1 MTPLFFTRPA
11 GLPAIILAG
20 LLTGCAGP
28 QGHKTESLRLRAA
41 ALLTEAEN
49 PAVNHVRPP
58 GREAGKD
65 EKTAGTA
72 PILPPIEPGSSPVIK
87 TKPPFSDR
95 TETSIAFEETGKS
108 FTSEYEQPV
117 KCAQRAEQEA
127 LMKAMRKAGVDV
139 IYGFADALAQA
150 GDRSREFISRYFLT
164 WSRGIARWDR
174 VGEPRKSIEAG
185 GVACEITIKG
195 EIAQKGGPDPAYNI
209 LLDGGGLDKTIY
221 QEGEDVA
228 VSFRITRDSYLYIF
242 SVDEENKTWLVFPNR
257 YLKENRIA
265 AGAGFHYPPAG
276 SGLQMKAAL
285 PSGRTDAM
293 EVLHIIGV
301 KNNRLL
307 DLEET
312 KEFKLNDYF
321 LLDFG
326 DFSKLAE
333 RLGKLD
339 RSEWT
344 MAVLPYELR
353 K

>member
-1 MTPLFFTRPA
+1 
-11 GLPAIILAG
+11 
-20 LLTGCAGP
+20 
-28 QGHKTESLRLRAA
+28 
-41 ALLTEAEN
+41 
-49 PAVNHVRPP
+49 
-58 GREAGKD
+58 
-65 EKTAGTA
+65 
-72 PILPPIEPGSSPVIK
+72 
-87 TKPPFSDR
+87 
-95 TETSIAFEETGKS
+95 
-108 FTSEYEQPV
+108 
-117 KCAQRAEQEA
+117 
-127 LMKAMRKAGVDV
+127 MKAMRKAGVDV
-139 IYGFADALAQA
+139 LYGFADALDQA

-174 VGEPRKSIEAG
+174 VGEPRKAIEAG
-185 GVACEITIKG
+185 GMACEISIKG
-195 EIAQKGGPDPAYNI
+195 VIAQKGGPDLAYNI
-209 LLDGGGLDKTIY
+209 LPESGGLNKTVY
-221 QEGEDVA
+221 QEGEEVII
-228 VSFRITRDSYLYIF
+228 SLKITRDSYLYIF

-265 AGAGFHYPPAG
+265 AGAEFRYPPTG

-285 PSGRTDAM
+285 PPGRTEAM
-293 EVLHIIGV
+293 EFLHIISV

-312 KEFKLNDYF
+312 KEFKLNDYL